1 MTDSIR
7 FERRAGL
14 GIATLDRDKA
24 LNALTLDMIRA
35 FHRKLD
41 EWEPDSSVRAVVLRG
56 AGRAFCAGG
65 DVRLVAAAR
74 NQPPGPGDYKTD
86 LFTEEFR
93 LIQRLHRFPRPW
105 IALTHGITMGGGAGL
120 SVNGSHSVA
129 SESTVVAMPEV
140 FIGSFPDVGGSRFL
154 RRVPG
159 RIGLYLALTGGRA
172 DSADAVHLELARYF
186 VQQARFEELV
196 AALANAPGTVEPVLA
211 RFCSDAGPSRL
222 ATLRPAIDRCFGAG
236 SVEAIVAALRQE
248 QGEWAKEALAAME
261 RASPLS
267 LKLAFRLYE
276 RGARLEI
283 EEALRLEFRVMQHV
297 LEGHDFYQGVRA
309 VLVDKDHKPRWQ
321 HASLEQVSEADV
333 ARHFQSIGN
342 RELKL

>member
-1 MTDSIR
+1 MPTSTRTRSSTSNCTRTIRLPRRGKSSGYSACARSATTPRSMRCSSSSCRWRRTNRRTSCRSPSSWCARGPAWATSSSASRNCGGPIARTRSSDARPLVTDSIR

-105 IALTHGITMGGGAGL
+105 IALTHAITMGGGAGL
-120 SVNGSHSVA
+120 SGNGSQR
-129 SESTVVAMPEV
+129 T
-140 FIGSFPDVGGSRFL
+140 
-154 RRVPG
+154 
-159 RIGLYLALTGGRA
+159 
-172 DSADAVHLELARYF
+172 
-186 VQQARFEELV
+186 
-196 AALANAPGTVEPVLA
+196 
-211 RFCSDAGPSRL
+211 
-222 ATLRPAIDRCFGAG
+222 AIDRCFGAG

-248 QGEWAKEALAAME
+248 QGEWAKGGLAAME